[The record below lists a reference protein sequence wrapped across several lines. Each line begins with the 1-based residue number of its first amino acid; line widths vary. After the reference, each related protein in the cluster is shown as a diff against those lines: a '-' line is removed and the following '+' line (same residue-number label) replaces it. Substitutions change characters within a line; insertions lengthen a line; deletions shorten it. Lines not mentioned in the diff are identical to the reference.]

1 MTVRRGSCDLQLR
14 SGRQVE
20 LIAADIHN
28 DFNPRELSWK
38 KPENVA
44 GTLKN
49 KYWRKY
55 LRAIQKEDNEDLR
68 KYFGRYICREWNAR
82 HTGAEQLVDLR
93 LIHMREKTLPDYRR
107 TAPQEVI
114 LWEQRC

>member
-1 MTVRRGSCDLQLR
+1 MG
-14 SGRQVE
+14 
-20 LIAADIHN
+20 AAIRN
-28 DFNPRELSWK
+28 DFGLREVSWE

-44 GTLKN
+44 SALKN

-82 HTGAEQLVDLR
+82 HTGAEQLEDFQINYMLE
-93 LIHMREKTLPDYRR
+93 MTLPDYQPSTPRR
-107 TAPQEVI
+107 KV
-114 LWEQRC
+114 LWEHRC